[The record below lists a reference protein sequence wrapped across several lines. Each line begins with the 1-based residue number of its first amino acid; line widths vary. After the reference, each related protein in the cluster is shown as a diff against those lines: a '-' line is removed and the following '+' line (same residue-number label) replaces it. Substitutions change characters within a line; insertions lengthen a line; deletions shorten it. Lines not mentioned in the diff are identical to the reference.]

1 MGNPPITIKPG
12 KSGRIRR
19 EAKLLLR
26 KAINSLILSVE
37 HFNRPWDDG
46 RIEAVLI
53 LLDHSFEMLLKASML
68 HKGGRIRAKR
78 AKQTLGFDEC
88 VRVALSNA
96 DIKFL
101 SEEDALL
108 LQTINSL
115 RDAAQHHLIDISEQH
130 LYIQAQAGLTLFRRL
145 LKDVFKEE
153 LAINLPARVLPLST
167 TPPTDLA
174 KVFDDQIDEVKKLLK
189 PGGRKRIEA
198 LAKLRSLA
206 IIESSIQGEKLQPG
220 EGELK
225 AIARKVQQ
233 GKSWDHIFP
242 GVASINITAT
252 GQGPSLDLRITKN
265 SGTPITLVPEG
276 TPGATVVAVKRV
288 DELGFYSL
296 GHHQLAEKVGLSP
309 NKTTAVIAALHLRE
323 NPDCYKQI
331 QIGRSTFNRYSQ
343 RAIEKIKEALK
354 EKPIDQI
361 WQEYR
366 PKMMRKHKRQ

>member
-1 MGNPPITIKPG
+1 MASVPTTKPV
-12 KSGRIRR
+12 KTRRIRR
-19 EAKLLLR
+19 EAKLLLE

-46 RIEAVLI
+46 RVESVLI
-53 LLDHSFEMLLKASML
+53 LLDHAFEMQLKSCIL
-68 HKGGRIRAKR
+68 HRGGRIREKR

-88 VRVALSNA
+88 VRVAFSNA
-96 DIKFL
+96 AIKFL

-145 LKDVFKEE
+145 LKEVFGKD
-153 LAINLPARVLPLST
+153 LAVSLPARVLPLST

-189 PGGRKRIEA
+189 PGGRKRVEA

-225 AIARKVQQ
+225 AIAREVQQ
-233 GKSWDHIFP
+233 GKSWDQIFP
-242 GVASINITAT
+242 RRGINKHYCDGSRA
-252 GQGPSLDLRITKN
+252 
-265 SGTPITLVPEG
+265 
-276 TPGATVVAVKRV
+276 
-288 DELGFYSL
+288 
-296 GHHQLAEKVGLSP
+296 LA
-309 NKTTAVIAALHLRE
+309 
-323 NPDCYKQI
+323 
-331 QIGRSTFNRYSQ
+331 
-343 RAIEKIKEALK
+343 
-354 EKPIDQI
+354 
-361 WQEYR
+361 
-366 PKMMRKHKRQ
+366 